1 MTTALAPT
9 PAPAFNPLPTPP
21 ADLLVEIL
29 TAAADFADHEWT
41 QLTYGRAADGTPAQ
55 NFLSGQ
61 TVQFCADGHLLRAV
75 ERIGG
80 RDFATG
86 PLYAALAPGLP
97 EDQDLVRWNDTPGR
111 RPEEVRQLFREAA
124 VRAPD
129 ML

>member
-1 MTTALAPT
+1 MTTALISA
-9 PAPAFNPLPTPP
+9 PAPAINTLQEPS

-29 TAAADFADHEWT
+29 ATAADFADHEWT
-41 QLTYGRAADGTPAQ
+41 QLTYGRSADGTPAQ

-61 TVQFCADGHLLRAV
+61 TIQFCADGHLLRAV

-80 RDFATG
+80 WNFAMG

-124 VRAPD
+124 ARAPN